1 MMIGMKM
8 KSFHESMKQIGMLGP
23 EDSRAGYNSD
33 EFRVYFGYVR
43 QRRVLKIVSGPSA
56 WVGA

>member
-1 MMIGMKM
+1 MKM